1 MNIRMLWM
9 SMLTLIVGYAVA
21 GAETISGACNLQILY
36 GQTNEELQA
45 EFLLDIGNQEL
56 KITLSDLGE
65 ENFDLIDVGEQDEV
79 ILVGISSDLQA
90 EAPNDR
96 GVYTAILN
104 RRSGDLT
111 VNFTRDGEL
120 SPDTI
125 AGLVGNCYRSL
136 M

>member
-21 GAETISGACNLQILY
+21 GAETISGACNLQVLY
-36 GQTNEELQA
+36 GQTNEEVQA

-56 KITLSDLGE
+56 KITEGDLGE
-65 ENFDLIDVGEQDEV
+65 ATFDLIDVGEQDEV
-79 ILVGISSDLQA
+79 IIVGISSDLQA
-90 EAPNDR
+90 EASNDR

-104 RRSGDLT
+104 RKSGALT
-111 VNFTRDGEL
+111 INFTRDGEL
-120 SPDTI
+120 SQDTM
-125 AGLVGNCYRSL
+125 AGLVGNCFRSL